1 VSDHK
6 VPGDDRY
13 RLRAAEAA
21 VAEIKPGMKLGLGS
35 GRTAEHFVRL
45 LGEKVRG
52 GLSVVGVPTSERT
65 AELAREL
72 GIPLATLD
80 EEPALDLDVDG
91 ADEIDPELRLI
102 KGGGGAL
109 LREKIVAAA
118 SKRMLV
124 LGDPSKTVK
133 TLGAFPLPIEVV
145 PFGLKAT
152 RRAIDRAVGELLLSA
167 KVELRRA
174 DGDPFVTDGGHYIL
188 DASFGRI
195 PDPEALA
202 RALEATP
209 GVVDHGLFL
218 GLASAAIIGRSDGVD
233 RIGR

>member
-1 VSDHK
+1 MSANK
-6 VPGDDRY
+6 VPGDDGF
-13 RLRAAEAA
+13 RLKAAEAA
-21 VAEIKPGMKLGLGS
+21 VAEVKPGMKLGLGS
-35 GRTAEHFVRL
+35 GRTAEHFLRL
-45 LGEKVRG
+45 LAEKIRG
-52 GLSVVGVPTSERT
+52 GLAVVGVPTSERT
-65 AELAREL
+65 ANLAREL

-80 EEPALDLDVDG
+80 DEPELDLDVDG

-109 LREKIVAAA
+109 LREKVVAAA

-124 LGDPSKTVK
+124 VADQSKLVK

-145 PFGLKAT
+145 PFGVEAT
-152 RRAIDRAVGELLLSA
+152 RRAVERAVRELLLA
-167 KVELRRA
+167 GEMRLRLSGR
-174 DGDPFVTDGGHYIL
+174 DPFVTDGGHYIL

-218 GLASAAIIGRSDGVD
+218 GLASAAIIGRSDGAD
-233 RIGR
+233 RLSR

>member
-1 VSDHK
+1 MSDHK
-6 VPGDDRY
+6 VPGDDSF
-13 RLRAAEAA
+13 RLRAAAAA
-21 VAEIKPGMKLGLGS
+21 VAEVKPGMKLGLGS

-45 LGEKVRG
+45 LGEKVRA
-52 GLSVVGVPTSERT
+52 GLDVIGVPTSERT

-80 EEPALDLDVDG
+80 EVPALDLDVDG

-109 LREKIVAAA
+109 LREKIVATA

-145 PFGLKAT
+145 PFGLAAT
-152 RRAIDRAVGELLLSA
+152 RRAIDRAVDKLLLSPQM
-167 KVELRRA
+167 KLRQA
-174 DGDPFVTDGGHYIL
+174 NGNTFVTDGGHYIF

-218 GLASAAIIGRSDGVD
+218 GLATTAIIGRSDGVD
-233 RIGR
+233 RLGR

>member
-152 RRAIDRAVGELLLSA
+152 RRAIDHAVGELLLSA

>member
-6 VPGDDRY
+6 VPGDDSFRVK
-13 RLRAAEAA
+13 AAEAA
-21 VAEIKPGMKLGLGS
+21 VAEVKQGMKLGLGS

-45 LGEKVRG
+45 LGERVRA
-52 GLSVVGVPTSERT
+52 GLTVVGVPTSDRT
-65 AELAREL
+65 AELARGL
-72 GIPLATLD
+72 GIPLATLE
-80 EEPALDLDVDG
+80 EEPELDLDVDG

-109 LREKIVAAA
+109 LREKIVATA

-124 LGDPSKTVK
+124 LGDPNKLVK
-133 TLGAFPLPIEVV
+133 MLGAFPLPIEVV

-152 RRAIDRAVGELLLSA
+152 RRAIERAAGELLL
-167 KVELRRA
+167 KPEMQLRLA
-174 DGDPFVTDGGHYIL
+174 NGDPYVTDGGHYIL

-218 GLASAAIIGRSDGVD
+218 GLASAAIIGRSDRVD

>member
-1 VSDHK
+1 MSDHK
-6 VPGDDRY
+6 VPGDDSF
-13 RLRAAEAA
+13 RLRAAAAA
-21 VAEIKPGMKLGLGS
+21 VAEVKPGMKLGLGS

-45 LGEKVRG
+45 LGEKVRA
-52 GLSVVGVPTSERT
+52 GLDVIGVPTSERT

-80 EEPALDLDVDG
+80 EVPALDLDVDG

-109 LREKIVAAA
+109 LREKIVATA

-124 LGDPSKTVK
+124 LGDPSKTVE

-145 PFGLKAT
+145 PFGLAAT
-152 RRAIDRAVGELLLSA
+152 RRAIDRAVDKLLLSPQM
-167 KVELRRA
+167 KLRQA
-174 DGDPFVTDGGHYIL
+174 NGNTFVTDGGHYIF

-218 GLASAAIIGRSDGVD
+218 GLARASGSGMRPKDASKI
-233 RIGR
+233 